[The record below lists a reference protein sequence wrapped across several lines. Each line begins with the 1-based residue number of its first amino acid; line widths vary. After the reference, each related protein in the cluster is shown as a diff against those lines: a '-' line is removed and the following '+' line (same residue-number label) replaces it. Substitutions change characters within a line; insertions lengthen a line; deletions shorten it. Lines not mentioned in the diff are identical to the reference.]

1 MEIRFR
7 NRRLQRAFE
16 QPGRAIREWGPATG
30 QRYIDRV
37 ETLESTE
44 RVEHLYEIRPLNFHP
59 LSGDRRGQYALRLT
73 GRMRLIVTVENERT
87 IIVEEV
93 VDYHE

>member
-1 MEIRFR
+1 M
-7 NRRLQRAFE
+7 
-16 QPGRAIREWGPATG
+16 
-30 QRYIDRV
+30 

-73 GRMRLIVTVENERT
+73 GRMRLIVTIGDERA